1 MPSSIEVTKDALNDF
16 DKVQRHMEIAK
27 EEGAVKTY
35 ADLKR
40 DYITLKALLNVAG
53 VNLTEIDRI
62 KE

>member
-16 DKVQRHMEIAK
+16 DKVQRRMEIAK